1 MEKTPAHTFSLIND
15 EQSNTEVGEFYSYN
29 AGGRALIKSFE
40 WNYTRYLHTID
51 ASRPPCINTL
61 ASVPLCILFR
71 DQRIAA
77 YKEAAAPFPHWISRE
92 RGNNREA
99 KR

>member
-40 WNYTRYLHTID
+40 
-51 ASRPPCINTL
+51 
-61 ASVPLCILFR
+61 
-71 DQRIAA
+71 
-77 YKEAAAPFPHWISRE
+77 
-92 RGNNREA
+92 
-99 KR
+99 